1 MEPVRL
7 ALIGAGRRM
16 RSVYLGLLPHLGDAF
31 AVSAVC
37 DPLES
42 SAIELAK
49 QLEVPAFR
57 SLRDMVRARPMEAA
71 LIVAPGETHHALSV
85 YLSRHGV
92 PHMCETPLAPTL
104 AEARAMVSEAE
115 AQGVLLQVNE
125 QFFRRDLLAFWKSLA
140 EEGVIGDVGRAV
152 CLNGHLGYH
161 TNSIFQGFAGSPVA
175 SVNAVAHAMPVQ
187 RYFDVARRW
196 NESEDFE
203 VRFISFENGF
213 AAMDS
218 AANVKGALG
227 RCPRPGYL
235 EIDGAR
241 GAFVEAP
248 VGPWPWESRAEVRIV
263 PDENYETGGHAI
275 SYPILAVIEKD
286 GVESTTDRIPYKG
299 PVKRLAVR
307 LPDGERTYENPTAS
321 RGLLNNY
328 LSSTAQACLEF
339 ATALRTG
346 ATLSYPARAAL
357 ESGAID
363 AAAALSLEHDGVRVR
378 LPLERGPVRDAEALD
393 ALRLKLGVDPLD
405 VDAMLDVAFPKNYVA
420 AN

>member
-1 MEPVRL
+1 MQPVRL

-16 RSVYLGLLPHLGDAF
+16 RSVYLGLLPHLADAF
-31 AVSAVC
+31 TVSAVC
-37 DPLES
+37 DPLET
-42 SAIELAK
+42 SANELAR
-49 QLEVPAFR
+49 QLEVPAFK
-57 SLRDMVRARPMEAA
+57 SLRDLVRARPMEAA

-85 YLSRHGV
+85 YLSKHGV

-104 AEARAMVSEAE
+104 LQARAMVKEAK

-125 QFFRRDLLAFWKSLA
+125 QFFRRDLLAFWKNLA
-140 EEGVIGDVGRAV
+140 EEGVIGAVGRAV

-161 TNSIFQGFAGSPVA
+161 TNSIFQCFAGSPVA
-175 SVNAVAHAMPVQ
+175 SVNAMAQAMPVQ

-196 NESEDFE
+196 NELEEFE
-203 VRFISFENGF
+203 MRFVSFENGF
-213 AAMDS
+213 VAMDS

-241 GAFVEAP
+241 GAFVETP

-263 PDENYETGGHAI
+263 PDGNFETGGHAV

-307 LPDGERTYENPTAS
+307 LPDGERSYENPTAT

-328 LSSTAQACLEF
+328 LSSTALACLEF
-339 ATALRTG
+339 ATTLRTG
-346 ATLSYPARAAL
+346 APLSYPAAAAF
-357 ESGAID
+357 ESSAID
-363 AAAALSLEHDGVRVR
+363 AAAALSLEREGARVR
-378 LPLERGPVRDAEALD
+378 LPLEEGPAHDREVLD
-393 ALRLKLGVDPLD
+393 ALRSKLGIDPMD
-405 VDAMLDVAFPKNYVA
+405 VEAMLDVAFPKNYVS